1 MVFSGSL
8 LLVAVVCAASLV
20 SGRLLTGALGL
31 DLLRR
36 LDPPGTAAS
45 AVLGTAFCTLGFGW
59 LSLFGLPAPRIA
71 LALAG
76 THLALLALC
85 AYRGRLGVFRPRGPA
100 TSWAGLLGAALAAA
114 VVSLLPVLRTGGFS
128 IGNDTYTYCAFSEW
142 LQTHGFG
149 TPCPWDPA
157 SPVTTIPWLWQ
168 QQQYPLGAAYL
179 LALVQAAW
187 GAPLSL
193 LVYPAVSAFGMVL
206 QVAALLVV
214 GRWVLRLTHA
224 WATGAC
230 LAFAVLPHP
239 TYWGHHNG
247 FLQQTCA
254 LPVLLLAV
262 AVLARSV
269 SGRRWRPD
277 TVVLIALITAYL
289 LNVYL
294 PIVLPLGAAGIVY
307 LAAGLAR
314 ARRRRGEGRWLA
326 HVGAVFLL
334 VSVLAFF
341 DLRGVVTRFFGF
353 AGSLVGG
360 HVSFTAGQFLQFAMG
375 MRVLGLH
382 GSSVEVPVLSDLQ
395 RALTPLCLGLTV
407 LGLYGAWRRP
417 RARGLAA
424 VVTLLAAA
432 LGYYALAARD
442 PWSDQVGHTWNV
454 FKLMQW
460 AFPLVFLLQVAAL
473 RHLLRPLA
481 SARRPVLALLL
492 AAPLGLLGVQ
502 WAWSESLGRSMRDIV
517 RTDRPL
523 ADLRALQRRFRAL
536 PPGMLLVVGRPV
548 SAHRWLAAYSAL
560 LAYPR
565 PIVGD
570 WTDSPSVPQGGG
582 APYAH
587 LLRRLGEEGVVPLLC
602 GFTPFQPDGFE
613 SLGGGFARL
622 LPSDRP
628 LVVHVV
634 GPRGVTEDRDEG
646 RPGFTMREGRTKLI
660 LYSPLEAAVEVRLT
674 VRPYP
679 LGEGE
684 QRSLTVFLTP
694 DDFSHRTVRAAVE
707 GRPEAVVPLDGRTD
721 LGITLSLPRGLV
733 TVVLSPPPA
742 VPLTVEGIEFRR
754 PGTQDPARSRLPP

>member
-1 MVFSGSL
+1 
-8 LLVAVVCAASLV
+8 
-20 SGRLLTGALGL
+20 
-31 DLLRR
+31 
-36 LDPPGTAAS
+36 
-45 AVLGTAFCTLGFGW
+45 
-59 LSLFGLPAPRIA
+59 
-71 LALAG
+71 
-76 THLALLALC
+76 
-85 AYRGRLGVFRPRGPA
+85 
-100 TSWAGLLGAALAAA
+100 
-114 VVSLLPVLRTGGFS
+114 
-128 IGNDTYTYCAFSEW
+128 
-142 LQTHGFG
+142 
-149 TPCPWDPA
+149 
-157 SPVTTIPWLWQ
+157 
-168 QQQYPLGAAYL
+168 
-179 LALVQAAW
+179 
-187 GAPLSL
+187 
-193 LVYPAVSAFGMVL
+193 
-206 QVAALLVV
+206 
-214 GRWVLRLTHA
+214 
-224 WATGAC
+224 
-230 LAFAVLPHP
+230 
-239 TYWGHHNG
+239 
-247 FLQQTCA
+247 
-254 LPVLLLAV
+254 
-262 AVLARSV
+262 
-269 SGRRWRPD
+269 
-277 TVVLIALITAYL
+277 
-289 LNVYL
+289 
-294 PIVLPLGAAGIVY
+294 
-307 LAAGLAR
+307 
-314 ARRRRGEGRWLA
+314 
-326 HVGAVFLL
+326 
-334 VSVLAFF
+334 
-341 DLRGVVTRFFGF
+341 
-353 AGSLVGG
+353 
-360 HVSFTAGQFLQFAMG
+360 MG

-548 SAHRWLAAYSAL
+548 SAHRWLAAYTAL

-628 LVVHVV
+628 LVVHV
-634 GPRGVTEDRDEG
+634 
-646 RPGFTMREGRTKLI
+646 
-660 LYSPLEAAVEVRLT
+660 
-674 VRPYP
+674 RPYP

-721 LGITLSLPRGLV
+721 LGITLSLPRGLA

-754 PGTQDPARSRLPP
+754 PGTQDPARPRLPP

>member
-230 LAFAVLPHP
+230 LAFVVLPHP

-269 SGRRWRPD
+269 PWRRW
-277 TVVLIALITAYL
+277 
-289 LNVYL
+289 
-294 PIVLPLGAAGIVY
+294 
-307 LAAGLAR
+307 
-314 ARRRRGEGRWLA
+314 
-326 HVGAVFLL
+326 
-334 VSVLAFF
+334 
-341 DLRGVVTRFFGF
+341 
-353 AGSLVGG
+353 
-360 HVSFTAGQFLQFAMG
+360 
-375 MRVLGLH
+375 
-382 GSSVEVPVLSDLQ
+382 
-395 RALTPLCLGLTV
+395 
-407 LGLYGAWRRP
+407 

-570 WTDSPSVPQGGG
+570 WTDSPSVPEGGG
-582 APYAH
+582 APYAD
-587 LLRRLGEEGVVPLLC
+587 LLRRVGEDGVVPLLC
-602 GFTPFQPDGFE
+602 GVTPFQPDGFE

-634 GPRGVTEDRDEG
+634 GPSGFTEDRDEG

-679 LGEGE
+679 LGEEE

-694 DDFSHRTVRAAVE
+694 ADFSHRTVRAAVE

-721 LGITLSLPRGLV
+721 LGITLSLPRGLA

-742 VPLTVEGIEFRR
+742 VPLIVEGIEFRR